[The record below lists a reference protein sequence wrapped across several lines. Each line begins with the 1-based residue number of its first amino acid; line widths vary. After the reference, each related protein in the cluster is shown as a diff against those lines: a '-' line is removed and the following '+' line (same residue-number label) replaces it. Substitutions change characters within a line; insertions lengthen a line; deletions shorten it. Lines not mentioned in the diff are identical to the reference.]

1 MLITDHKD
9 GKNRCFWPGYD
20 PLYLDY
26 HDTEWGVPEYDSRAL
41 FEKFILDGFQAGLS
55 WITILRRRDGFREAF
70 DNFDIEKIA
79 EYDEAKIESLMQD
92 TRIIR
97 NRAKIVGTVKSA
109 RLYLEMNQSFADY
122 LWDFYDGKPKQNA
135 YQNHKDV
142 PPKTDLSEIMAK
154 DMKKRGFTFCGPTIV
169 YAFSEAVGMVNDHLT
184 GCFRYEEVRAMK

>member
-1 MLITDHKD
+1 MLLTDHKD
-9 GKNRCFWPGYD
+9 GKPRCFWPGRD

-26 HDTEWGVPEYDSRAL
+26 HDIEWGVPEYDSRAL

-55 WITILRRRDGFREAF
+55 WITILRRREGFREAF

-79 EYDEAKIESLMQD
+79 QYDEAKIESLMQD

-109 RLYLEMNQSFADY
+109 RIYLEMNQSFADY
-122 LWDFYDGKPKQNA
+122 LWGFYDGKPKHNA
-135 YQNHKDV
+135 FQNHKDV

-154 DMKKRGFTFCGPTIV
+154 DMKKRGFTFCGPTII

-184 GCFRYEEVRAMK
+184 GCFRYEEVKALS